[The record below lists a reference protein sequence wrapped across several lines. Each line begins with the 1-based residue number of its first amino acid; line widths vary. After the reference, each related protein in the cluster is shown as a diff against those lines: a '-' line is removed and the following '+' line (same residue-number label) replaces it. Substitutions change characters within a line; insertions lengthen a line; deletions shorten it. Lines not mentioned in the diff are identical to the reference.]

1 MLTKFI
7 FFILLTSQI
16 YANHALKS
24 TYYINS
30 NEIYL
35 STLIENSSKNVIL
48 YNIPSSRHTKKVSS
62 KELLNR
68 LKKHGY
74 TDITLKSKYVKFI
87 IKSPIDTS
95 KIASFIKNHYLNKYE
110 IINITKVEILPRSY
124 LASLPDEYSIYIQSK
139 SHLSKSD
146 LVSIKTP
153 KNKKIFFNYNIYA
166 KLPVYFSKEKI
177 KKNTELSGINITKKS
192 IILDKFMAK
201 PLQNLQ
207 PHTFESKYNIKNNKI
222 ITFKDIQKLSLVKK
236 NSFVNI
242 SLNKNNMS
250 ISFNALALD
259 NGKLNSIIR
268 VQKSNGKRI
277 KVIVTGRNQAEIR

>member
-7 FFILLTSQI
+7 FFILLTSQV
-16 YANHALKS
+16 YANHALKN

-35 STLIENSSKNVIL
+35 STLIKGSSQNIIL
-48 YNIPSSRHTKKVSS
+48 YKIPSSRHTKKVSS

-87 IKSPIDTS
+87 IKSPINTS
-95 KIASFIKNHYLNKYE
+95 KIASFIKNHYLDKYE
-110 IINITKVEILPRSY
+110 IIDIIKVEVVPRSY
-124 LASLPDEYSIYIQSK
+124 LTSLPSEYTVHIQAK
-139 SHLSKSD
+139 NYLNKGD
-146 LVSIKTP
+146 IVSIKTL
-153 KNKKIFFNYNIYA
+153 KNKRIFFNYTIYA

-207 PHTFESKYNIKNNKI
+207 AHAFESKYNIKNNKI
-222 ITFKDIQKLSLVKK
+222 ITLKDIQKLSLVRK
-236 NSFVNI
+236 NSYVNV

-250 ISFNALALD
+250 ISFSALSLD
-259 NGKLNSIIR
+259 NGKMNSIIR
-268 VQKSNGKRI
+268 VQKTNGTRI
-277 KVIVTGRNQAEIR
+277 KVRVTGRNQAEIR